1 MRFLFSCRLAK
12 FIVAGC
18 ALWVTVVA
26 QAALPE
32 GFSNALRQ
40 ARIAESD
47 VAVVIMDARPGGKV
61 WLRHNESAVMSP
73 ASVIKLVTTYAALDI
88 LGPDYTW
95 KTVAFVQG
103 RVSGDTLH
111 GTLYI
116 RGSGDPSMTD
126 ARMRELL
133 WQVQAAGIKHI
144 DGNLLIDQSAYAI
157 EEIDPAAFDGE
168 PLRPYN
174 VRPEALLF
182 NFKTVAFTFNPS
194 LANTGDMVPVV
205 MTPTLVGVEHTQ
217 MVRVGQARNCGD
229 WKGELGGDFSDP
241 LNLRLTGNFPGVCG
255 PKQWYLA
262 FPDPRSYV
270 LRAIAGLWQE
280 LGGTVS
286 GTVGFG
292 TVPSDARFVGAV
304 DSKPMA
310 EVVRDVNKFSNNV
323 MAQSVFLALSLPD
336 QKSML
341 SCSGI
346 GAAASY
352 ERSAEVV
359 NNWWRA
365 LLPSTPA
372 PVMENG
378 SGLSRIETIS
388 AQGLAQM
395 LQKAWIG
402 STMPEFIASLPI
414 ASIDGTMRRSRA
426 TASAHIKTGS
436 VRNVIARAGYV
447 LAPNGE
453 RRIFVL
459 LINSPN
465 ASAATPAIDLL
476 IDWAAEQQ

>member
-1 MRFLFSCRLAK
+1 MA
-12 FIVAGC
+12 AT
-18 ALWVTVVA
+18 AH
-26 QAALPE
+26 AALPE

-47 VAVVIMDARPGGKV
+47 VAIVIMDAQPGGKV

-88 LGPDYTW
+88 LGPSYTW
-95 KTVAFVQG
+95 KTVAFV
-103 RVSGDTLH
+103 H
-111 GTLYI
+111 GTLSGETLQGSVYI

-133 WQVQAAGIKHI
+133 WQLRAAGIKHI
-144 DGNLLIDQSAYAI
+144 DGNLLIDRSIYAI
-157 EEIDPAAFDGE
+157 EEVDPGAFDGE

-174 VRPEALLF
+174 VRPDALLF
-182 NFKTVAFTFNPS
+182 NFKTVSFTFNPLMAS
-194 LANTGDMVPVV
+194 PGDMVPVV
-205 MTPTLVGVEHTQ
+205 MTPVLAGVEHTP

-229 WKGELGGDFSDP
+229 WKEALRGDFSDP
-241 LNLRLTGNFPGVCG
+241 LNLRLTGSFPAVCG

-262 FPDPRSYV
+262 FPDPGSYA
-270 LRAIAGLWQE
+270 LRAIGGLWQE

-292 TVPSDARFVGAV
+292 VVPTDATFVGAV
-304 DSKPMA
+304 DSKSMA
-310 EVVRDVNKFSNNV
+310 EIVRDVNKFSNNV

-336 QKSML
+336 QNSLL
-341 SCSGI
+341 SCTVVG
-346 GAAASY
+346 GAASY
-352 ERSAEVV
+352 ERSTERL
-359 NNWWRA
+359 NRWWST

-388 AQGLAQM
+388 AQALAQM
-395 LQKAWIG
+395 LQKAWVG

-414 ASIDGTMRRSRA
+414 VSIDGTMRRSH
-426 TASAHIKTGS
+426 ASASGHIKTGS

-465 ASAATPAIDLL
+465 ASAATSAIDLL
-476 IDWAAEQQ
+476 IDWAAAQQ